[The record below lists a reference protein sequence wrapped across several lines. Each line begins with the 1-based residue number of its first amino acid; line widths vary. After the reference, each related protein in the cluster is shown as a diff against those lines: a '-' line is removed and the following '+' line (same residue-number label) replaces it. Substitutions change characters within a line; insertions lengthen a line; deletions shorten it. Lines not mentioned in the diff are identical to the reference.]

1 MLHVGQRKTDWIP
14 GDAVLCIICSW
25 PGTRWDK
32 ICFGYSA
39 FSTPAQ
45 EAEQRGNGAS
55 YGIVY
60 VSCCTGAA
68 QRGRAGTEQMQAQDW
83 ATKYHTQTA
92 DVNLNNLWN
101 VNVAFFFPLKDQR
114 PYLPRIKQSWGENNK
129 FQWEMDV
136 KTDEGGSEGLKNTT
150 LAEGKVSQMVG
161 KRLGFHWKG
170 FNSCESEKD
179 AVILSDMESVPGER
193 N

>member
-1 MLHVGQRKTDWIP
+1 MKDRLDPRRCSSMHHLLMAWNKMRQNLFWIFCFFYTCAGSWAAWQWGQ
-14 GDAVLCIICSW
+14 L
-25 PGTRWDK
+25 WDSLRLLL
-32 ICFGYSA
+32 Y
-39 FSTPAQ
+39 
-45 EAEQRGNGAS
+45 R
-55 YGIVY
+55 
-60 VSCCTGAA
+60 CCTAGQSRDWAD
-68 QRGRAGTEQMQAQDW
+68 AGTGLSYEVPHTDCWCQLEQPV
-83 ATKYHTQTA
+83 KCECSI
-92 DVNLNNLWN
+92 
-101 VNVAFFFPLKDQR
+101 FFPLKDQR